1 LGIWYWCSDQTIVQR
16 VLGSRSERD
25 GQNGALFAG
34 FLKILPL
41 FLMVLPGVIASVL
54 IKNGAMSLTMLP
66 DGTPDYNATLP
77 SMINLLVPV
86 GLKGFLTAGLLAALM
101 STIASALNSCATL
114 ISVDI
119 VKRINPNLGDAQEVK
134 IGRISA
140 GVIMVLA
147 ILWSTQ
153 GGQFGTIFEAI
164 NKIPMIF
171 APAVTTVLVLG
182 VFWKRGNN
190 KAALTTFAIG
200 CALGL
205 VYFIM
210 DMKSVGAL
218 FIDAPA
224 VGFAGLVTDPVQGL
238 GIPFMLAGP
247 ILCALCIVTYVVVSL
262 LSAPPSPGQLENA
275 CWGSP
280 LKAVTETRITGLSDP
295 RVVALML
302 FVLLCVLY
310 LFLH

>member
-1 LGIWYWCSDQTIVQR
+1 
-16 VLGSRSERD
+16 
-25 GQNGALFAG
+25 
-34 FLKILPL
+34 
-41 FLMVLPGVIASVL
+41 MVLPGVIASVL
-54 IKNGAMSLTMLP
+54 IKNGAMSLATLE
-66 DGTPDYNATLP
+66 DGTPDYNTTLP
-77 SMINLLVPV
+77 GMINLLIPV

-101 STIASALNSCATL
+101 STVASALNSCATL

-134 IGRISA
+134 IGRVST

-147 ILWSTQ
+147 MLWSTQ

-182 VFWKRGNN
+182 VFWKRGTNQ
-190 KAALTTFAIG
+190 AALATFAIG
-200 CALGL
+200 CAVGL

-218 FIDAPA
+218 FLDKPSAT
-224 VGFAGLVTDPVQGL
+224 FAGLVTDPVQGL
-238 GIPFMLAGP
+238 GLPFMIVGP
-247 ILCALCIVTYVVVSL
+247 ILCVFCIITYIIVSL
-262 LSAPPSPGQLENA
+262 STPPPPVAQLENA

-280 LKAVTETRITGLSDP
+280 MKALTQNKISGISDP
-295 RVVALML
+295 RVIAMLLCGLML
-302 FVLLCVLY
+302 VLY
-310 LFLH
+310 IILH